1 MVDEESENGR
11 VQTAHI
17 QAITAETIGESTEYL
32 TVHSSVNMN
41 A

>member
-11 VQTAHI
+11 VQSAHI
-17 QAITAETIGESTEYL
+17 QAITAETIGESTERL
-32 TVHSSVNMN
+32 PAHRSVNMN